1 MSGPTP
7 YLPPGFDVPIDLDLS
22 KNEGMT
28 RARDLL
34 AGIADPGSAISRYP
48 EIGALRQALADLHGL
63 PPGSV
68 LVTAG
73 GDDALFRCFL
83 ARVGRGSRVV
93 TTTPTFEM
101 IARYAGQQGAELVEI
116 PWWQGDLPT
125 EEITA
130 SITEGT
136 DAVFLVSPN
145 NPTGAAMTES
155 DLRKVAADARL
166 LVLDAAYTEF
176 AGNDLTP
183 AALELDNVVVVRTM
197 SKAYGLAGLRV
208 GYLLGPP
215 DLVGDI
221 SLHGNPYPVAALS
234 AQLALERL
242 QWPTSELTAFVEE
255 VKRERSE
262 LTDLLRELGASP
274 LPSEANF
281 VLVRCRDAGLLIS
294 AVASLGIALRWFPGR
309 RDLEGTVRITLPGRR
324 PEFERLI
331 SALRAALAP
340 QALILDMDGV
350 LADVSQS
357 QSVAILET
365 VRSFGVDVGPDD
377 IQDVKSE
384 GNANDDW
391 ELARSL
397 LSGRGT
403 DIPLQEV
410 MERFEAIYQGRGDR
424 PGLKALESLMVDRS
438 TLSRWADA
446 RPLAVV
452 TGRPRA
458 DAEEFLDRFDVAD
471 LFTVLVT
478 RDDAPLKPDPAP
490 VELALKLLDV
500 SAAWMLGDTPD
511 DITAARSAGVI
522 PIGVI
527 APGDDPRRARD
538 SLRNAARILD
548 KPIDLE
554 GLLP

>member
-1 MSGPTP
+1 MSQPTP

-22 KNEGMT
+22 KNEGTT
-28 RARDLL
+28 RAGDL
-34 AGIADPGSAISRYP
+34 IAAVTDPQTAVSRYP
-48 EIGALRQALADLHGL
+48 ELGALREALADLHGV
-63 PPGSV
+63 PVGSV

-83 ARVGRGSRVV
+83 GRVTRGGRVV

-130 SITEGT
+130 SITEHT

-145 NPTGAAMTES
+145 NPTGAAISES
-155 DLRKVAADARL
+155 DLRKVAAETRL

-176 AGNDLTP
+176 AAGDLTP
-183 AALELDNVVVVRTM
+183 AALELGNVVVVRTL

-215 DLVGDI
+215 ELIDDI
-221 SLHGNPYPVAALS
+221 SAHGNPYPVAALS

-242 QWPTSELTAFVEE
+242 RWPASELTAFIEE
-255 VKRERSE
+255 VKRERAE
-262 LTDLLRELGASP
+262 LTDVLTELGADP

-281 VLVRCRDAGLLIS
+281 VLARYRDADLLIS
-294 AVASLGIALRWFPGR
+294 AAASLGIALRWFPGR
-309 RDLEGTVRITLPGRR
+309 SDLIGTVRITLPGNR
-324 PEFERLI
+324 PNFERLI
-331 SALRAALAP
+331 AVLRAALAP
-340 QALILDMDGV
+340 EALVLDMDGV

-357 QSVAILET
+357 QSVAIIET
-365 VRSFGVDVGPDD
+365 ARSFGVEVGPAE
-377 IQDVKSE
+377 IQQAKAE

-397 LSGRGT
+397 VSGRGV
-403 DIPLQEV
+403 DIPLRQV
-410 MERFEAIYQGRGDR
+410 MERFETIYQGIDDR
-424 PGLKALESLMVDRS
+424 SGLKVLESLLVDRS
-438 TLSRWADA
+438 TLARWADA

-452 TGRPRA
+452 TGRPRT
-458 DAEEFLDRFDVAD
+458 DAVEFLERFEIAD
-471 LFTVLVT
+471 LFTAVVT
-478 RDDAPLKPDPAP
+478 REDAPLKPDPAP
-490 VELALKLLDV
+490 VELALRLLGV
-500 SAAWMLGDTPD
+500 TSAWMLGDTTD
-511 DITAARSAGVI
+511 DIAAARSARVV
-522 PIGVI
+522 PIGVV
-527 APGDDPRRARD
+527 APGDDPRRARE

-548 KPIDLE
+548 NATDLE